1 MTPLLKR
8 NGPSANKRTTLGA
21 GFLVGELAATDGRYL
36 FASMIHCATGHQPLS
51 MQGKARKGHHYYAC
65 SYGAN
70 YGDRAATEVHAGQKW
85 IYLREDALL
94 PLVERFFAQRIF
106 GPLRLQKLAQQLK
119 AHNRD
124 ERRANRLAATRLRQ
138 HLADTD
144 RKLRI
149 QIQAY
154 EDGID
159 AELIT
164 ARITELRTDRDTTQA
179 ALDAI
184 TPEER
189 HTEDD
194 YLTERLARL
203 PDPAAQLHDAPRELK
218 RQTFDAFELRIR
230 YDKAA
235 RHIHISATVTE
246 VVANA
251 FENTK
256 ALQTEGFQVTVTDI
270 AGARFV
276 RRGDARVVEAYG
288 LAA

>member
-1 MTPLLKR
+1 
-8 NGPSANKRTTLGA
+8 
-21 GFLVGELAATDGRYL
+21 
-36 FASMIHCATGHQPLS
+36 

-70 YGDRAATEVHAGQKW
+70 YGDRAANEVHAGQKW

-106 GPLRLQKLAQQLK
+106 GPLRLEKLAQQLK
-119 AHNRD
+119 AHDRD

-149 QIQAY
+149 QVQAL

-159 AELIT
+159 AELVT
-164 ARITELRTDRDTTQA
+164 ARITELRADRDTAQA

-189 HTEDD
+189 DTEDD

-203 PDPAAQLHDAPRELK
+203 PDLAAQLHDAPREIK
-218 RQTFDAFELRIR
+218 RQTFEAFELRIR

-235 RHIHISATVTE
+235 RSIHISATVSE
-246 VVANA
+246 AVANA

-256 ALQTEGFQVTVTDI
+256 ALQTEGFQVTVSDI

-276 RRGDARVVEAYG
+276 PRGDARVLEQYP